1 MGRDE
6 ESFVLDA
13 APHAVVTGCSSGIGR
28 AVAELLLAEG
38 WRVTGLSRREVA
50 LGAEAGTGAGAG
62 SFSWLGCD
70 LAEPEGVAA
79 AVADVGPVDAIV
91 HAAGYQVAARLGD
104 LDPSALAGMFAV
116 HVGSAAALVDA
127 LVGRLADGGRI
138 VLIGSRT
145 AEGVAGKS
153 QYAATKA
160 ALVALARSWAQEL
173 APRGVTANVVAPGPT
188 DTPMLRDPARAS
200 SAPVVPPL
208 GALVDPAD
216 VAALVAFVLG
226 PHGRSITGQVLVVC
240 GGASL

>member
-1 MGRDE
+1 V
-6 ESFVLDA
+6 SFDVGVGPPVADSGQR
-13 APHAVVTGCSSGIGR
+13 HAVVTGCSSGIGR
-28 AVAELLLAEG
+28 AIAEHLLAEG

-50 LGAEAGTGAGAG
+50 LGDSGA
-62 SFSWLGCD
+62 SFTWLGCD
-70 LAEPEGVAA
+70 LSEPGGVAE
-79 AVADVGPVDAIV
+79 AVAGVGPVDAIV

-104 LDPSALAGMFAV
+104 LDPAALAGMFAV
-116 HVGSAAALVDA
+116 HVGSAAALVDS

-188 DTPMLRDPARAS
+188 DTPMLHDPARAS
-200 SAPVVPPL
+200 VAPVVPPL

-226 PHGRSITGQVLVVC
+226 PHGRSITGQALVVC